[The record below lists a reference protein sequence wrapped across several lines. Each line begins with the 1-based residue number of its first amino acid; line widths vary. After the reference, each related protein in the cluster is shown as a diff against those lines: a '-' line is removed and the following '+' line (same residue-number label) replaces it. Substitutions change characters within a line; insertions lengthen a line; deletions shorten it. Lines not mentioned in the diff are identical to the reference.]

1 MRDLMEPTLATGRAR
16 RGVPRPLGH
25 RAGVWWAS
33 PLSPL
38 FLLVIPMM
46 TIATLLPASDYVAR
60 WKTVK
65 VFDLDAYL
73 LTLAGALAFS
83 VGVVVMTRGRLG
95 LAARDEW
102 PTLSPVARRVLHR
115 AFGIT
120 FRVSCAAY
128 ATWVGLAISRGL
140 RLAMLVTVLRDQN
153 TFSDQISRLFN
164 GIPGVTTF
172 TQAGVAVVVIGTLL
186 TCNTPNRAIR
196 RRVALIFVLGALRAY
211 FLTERLA
218 IIELVVPWL
227 VIRSGHLAATRR
239 RSFGRTAVRVGPL
252 LAVPLLL
259 AGFSLFEYSRS
270 WTFARTH
277 TDQTFLEYSGY
288 RLLGYY
294 ATSFNNGELVQTQPG
309 DGNALPYYTVQFV
322 WTAPIIGPA
331 LGDPRSVTTAKAD
344 PRYNPEFNSISGMS
358 VPFIDYGSAGGLIY
372 FLGVGVVVGWLYQDF
387 ASSRMLGVLL
397 YPILFVGLLEMPR
410 YLYWTQGRAV
420 PAFAVLVFIALAAST
435 RARAVH
441 AAHARQLVHGS
452 V

>member
-252 LAVPLLL
+252 LAV
-259 AGFSLFEYSRS
+259 
-270 WTFARTH
+270 
-277 TDQTFLEYSGY
+277 
-288 RLLGYY
+288 
-294 ATSFNNGELVQTQPG
+294 
-309 DGNALPYYTVQFV
+309 
-322 WTAPIIGPA
+322 
-331 LGDPRSVTTAKAD
+331 
-344 PRYNPEFNSISGMS
+344 
-358 VPFIDYGSAGGLIY
+358 
-372 FLGVGVVVGWLYQDF
+372 GV
-387 ASSRMLGVLL
+387 S
-397 YPILFVGLLEMPR
+397 
-410 YLYWTQGRAV
+410 
-420 PAFAVLVFIALAAST
+420 
-435 RARAVH
+435 
-441 AAHARQLVHGS
+441 
-452 V
+452 